1 MLSGEK
7 MPHTPSYILGI
18 QAGMY
23 IFAKNQMIFKRR
35 MDFICSCNFKN
46 ILLLESGKN
55 TVIPKKISLQITGLW
70 NRGSLKVLN
79 GTN

>member
-55 TVIPKKISLQITGLW
+55 TVLPKKILCKLLVCGIGDL
-70 NRGSLKVLN
+70 
-79 GTN
+79 